1 MNEVGDRAAFLAKAR
16 ERLGGGT
23 TVNAV
28 HVPPQ
33 PTAVPPEVR
42 FTALDPVDL
51 VGSFVA
57 VATEVDAVVHRIGAD
72 GVDAKVIDLAR
83 QHGARRVV
91 RSAEPALD
99 PIADSLTEAGVTV
112 DPYDPATGAVA
123 QMGLTGAVAGVAA
136 TGSLVLDASVAG
148 SRAAGLLPPVHVC
161 VLREDQLVATPADV
175 LHPLRGGAPSSLV
188 LVGGPSRTGD
198 VEQILTLGVHGP
210 RHVHIVLVD
219 QRADGVVVASDS

>member
-16 ERLGGGT
+16 DRLGGGIP
-23 TVNAV
+23 VNPV
-28 HVPPQ
+28 HVPPE

-42 FTALDPVDL
+42 FTALDPADL

-57 VATEVDAVVHRIGAD
+57 VATEVDAVVHRIGVD

-91 RSAEPALD
+91 RSAEPDLD
-99 PIADSLTEAGVTV
+99 PIAAALTEAGVTV
-112 DPYDPATGAVA
+112 DSYDPATGAA
-123 QMGLTGAVAGVAA
+123 AEMGLTGAVAGVAA

-148 SRAAGLLPPVHVC
+148 SRAAGLLPPVHAC

-175 LHPLRGGAPSSLV
+175 LHPLRAGAPSSLV

-210 RHVHIVLVD
+210 RHVHIVLVEPE
-219 QRADGVVVASDS
+219 A